1 MDEITDG
8 SARLP
13 ERSWATF
20 FAAFFASL
28 NAEFG
33 PKFPDDL
40 EATIRARQA
49 RLELERET
57 WVSHPHDS
65 QHFAM
70 TSMVLAAYEVLRA
83 AFDRAVALDALR
95 RAFRAMWGEWIRRG
109 TAAEPDTAPDVFGA
123 MTTLAR
129 SKEGTM
135 YGPSFTFEREREDVD
150 ALWTKISRCYYYD
163 YFKGHDAA
171 ELTLI
176 FCDWD
181 TNWSS
186 AIDVTCHRFRFER
199 PTTIGRGD
207 DVCRFRFTREP

>member
-1 MDEITDG
+1 MDESTDQ
-8 SARLP
+8 SARRP

-33 PKFPDDL
+33 VTFPDDL

-49 RLELERET
+49 RLELERER
-57 WVSHPHDS
+57 WVSHPQDS
-65 QHFAM
+65 QHFAL
-70 TSMVLAAYEVLRA
+70 TSIVLAAYEVLRPAFGRTA
-83 AFDRAVALDALR
+83 AVDALR
-95 RAFRAMWGEWIRRG
+95 RAFTAMWGQWIRRG
-109 TAAEPDTAPDVFGA
+109 TAAELDAAPDAFVA

-129 SKEGTM
+129 AKEATT
-135 YGPSFTFEREREDVD
+135 YGPSFTFERERDDAD

-163 YFKGHDAA
+163 YFKSHDAT
-171 ELTLI
+171 ELTPI

-186 AIDVTCHRFRFER
+186 AIDVTRHRFRFER
-199 PTTIGRGD
+199 PTTIGGGD
-207 DVCRFRFTREP
+207 DACRFRFTRER